1 MVVYMSGIY
10 ERSGRE
16 PFTVLVLVF
25 HSLLLSL
32 HCETV
37 FAFVFDGFVFAHI
50 DHEGFS
56 TVCDQ
61 ALNNVFTYLWTL
73 DRGRGIDGACSLD
86 QQRVGSPLVRTLLI
100 AGRQR
105 IVPLST
111 GLTGATGISKGIRKV
126 RCGTDMFDIVTIL

>member
-61 ALNNVFTYLWTL
+61 ALNNVFTYLWTVG
-73 DRGRGIDGACSLD
+73 RGRGVDGACSLD
-86 QQRVGSPLVRTLLI
+86 QQLCRLSSRSNTVDCWSAEDRSLI
-100 AGRQR
+100 NRIGRSNR
-105 IVPLST
+105 
-111 GLTGATGISKGIRKV
+111 
-126 RCGTDMFDIVTIL
+126 D